1 MVLRVLVLPA
11 VLLALAVPAL
21 ATSALAQV
29 KCGDDLPPVDRD
41 AQTRMTAQDFVRSL
55 AVKEAAFAKALGN
68 YGYTVDANV
77 ETLAGDTVDGE
88 YHQVS
93 IMSFDANGPRR
104 EPILTT
110 VNTLK
115 RVKFADRD
123 VEALRD
129 AFTLTPDRVSTGD
142 IVYSGRQKVGEVN
155 AALFDVLPRNPTGE
169 IRGFEGRA
177 WVRASADAVMRICGR
192 SNATPIAPMRF
203 EVIRALVDDQ
213 YWFPVSI
220 RADEEAQVGKDE
232 RVHVRVTV
240 TYSNYKSR

>member
-11 VLLALAVPAL
+11 VLLALAAPAR
-21 ATSALAQV
+21 AQV

>member
-1 MVLRVLVLPA
+1 MVPRVLVLPA
-11 VLLALAVPAL
+11 VLLALAAPAW
-21 ATSALAQV
+21 AQV
-29 KCGDDLPPVDRD
+29 KCGENLPPVDRD
-41 AQTRMTAQDFVRSL
+41 AETRMTAQDFVRALS
-55 AVKEAAFAKALGN
+55 VKEGAFAKALGN
-68 YGYTVDANV
+68 YGYTVDATV
-77 ETLAGDTVDGE
+77 ETLTGDTVDGE

-93 IMSFDANGPRR
+93 ILSFDANGPRR

-115 RVKFADRD
+115 RIKFTDRD

-129 AFTLTPDRVSTGD
+129 AFTLTPARVSTGD
-142 IVYSGRQKVGEVN
+142 IVYSGRQKVGDIN
-155 AALFDVLPRNPTGE
+155 AALFDVLPRNPTAE

-177 WVRASADAVMRICGR
+177 WVRASADAVMRLCGR

-203 EVIRALVDDQ
+203 EVIRALVDEQ

-232 RVHVRVTV
+232 KVHVRVTV

>member
-1 MVLRVLVLPA
+1 MVPRVLVLPA
-11 VLLALAVPAL
+11 ILLALANPAW
-21 ATSALAQV
+21 AQV
-29 KCGDDLPPVDRD
+29 KCGDDLPPIDREG
-41 AQTRMTAQDFVRSL
+41 QTRLTAQDFVRALS
-55 AVKEAAFAKALGN
+55 VKEGAFAKALGN
-68 YGYTVDANV
+68 YGYTTDATV

-93 IMSFDANGPRR
+93 ILSFDANGPRR

-115 RVKFADRD
+115 RIKFTDRD

-142 IVYSGRQKVGEVN
+142 IVFSGRQRVGEIN
-155 AALFDVLPRNPTGE
+155 AALFDVLPRNPTAE

-177 WVRASADAVMRICGR
+177 WVRAREDAVMRLCGR
-192 SNATPIAPMRF
+192 SNNTPIAPMRF

-220 RADEEAQVGKDE
+220 RADEEVQVDKNE
-232 RVHVRVTV
+232 KVHVRVTV

>member
-1 MVLRVLVLPA
+1 MLPRVLVLPA
-11 VLLALAVPAL
+11 VLLALAAPAW
-21 ATSALAQV
+21 AQV
-29 KCGDDLPPVDRD
+29 NCGGDLPPIDRG
-41 AQTRMTAQDFVRSL
+41 AETRMTAQDFVRALS
-55 AVKEAAFAKALGN
+55 VKETAFAKALGN
-68 YGYTVDANV
+68 YGYTVDATV

-93 IMSFDANGPRR
+93 MLSFDANGPRR

-129 AFTLTPDRVSTGD
+129 AFTLTLDRVSTGD
-142 IVYSGRQKVGEVN
+142 IVYSGRQKVGEIN

-177 WVRASADAVMRICGR
+177 WVRASADAVMRLCGR

-232 RVHVRVTV
+232 KVHVRVTV

>member
-1 MVLRVLVLPA
+1 MLPRVLVVPA
-11 VLLALAVPAL
+11 VFLALIAPAG
-21 ATSALAQV
+21 AQV
-29 KCGDDLPPVDRD
+29 RCADDLPPVDRD
-41 AQTRMTAQDFVRSL
+41 AQTRMTAQDFIRAL
-55 AVKEAAFAKALGN
+55 TVKEAAFAKALGN
-68 YGYTVDANV
+68 YGYTVDAHV

-93 IMSFDANGPRR
+93 ILKFDADGPKR

-115 RVKFADRD
+115 RIKFSDRD

-142 IVYSGRQKVGEVN
+142 IVYSGRQKVGEIN
-155 AALFDVLPRNPTGE
+155 AALFDVLPRNPSAE

-177 WVRASADAVMRICGR
+177 WVRASADAVMRLCGR

-220 RADEEAQVGKDE
+220 RADEEAQVGKEDK
-232 RVHVRVTV
+232 VHVRVTV
-240 TYSNYKSR
+240 TYSNYRSR

>member
-11 VLLALAVPAL
+11 VLLALAAPAR
-21 ATSALAQV
+21 AQV

-177 WVRASADAVMRICGR
+177 WVRASADAVMRLCGR

>member
-11 VLLALAVPAL
+11 IILALAAPAR
-21 ATSALAQV
+21 AQV
-29 KCGDDLPPVDRD
+29 KCGDDLPPVDRE
-41 AQTRMTAQDFVRSL
+41 AQTRMTAQDFVRALS
-55 AVKEAAFAKALGN
+55 VKEAAFAKALGN
-68 YGYTVDANV
+68 YGYTVDATV

-93 IMSFDANGPRR
+93 MQTFDANGPKR
-104 EPILTT
+104 ESILTT

-115 RVKFADRD
+115 RIKFADRD

-142 IVYSGRQKVGEVN
+142 IVYSGRQRVGDVN
-155 AALFDVLPRNPTGE
+155 AALFDVLPRNPSGE

-177 WVRASADAVMRICGR
+177 WVRASADAVMRLCGR

-232 RVHVRVTV
+232 KVHVRVTV

>member
-1 MVLRVLVLPA
+1 MVPRVLVLPA
-11 VLLALAVPAL
+11 VLLALAAPAQ
-21 ATSALAQV
+21 AQV
-29 KCGDDLPPVDRD
+29 KCGDDLPPVDRT
-41 AQTRMTAQDFVRSL
+41 AGTRMTAQDFVHALS
-55 AVKEAAFAKALGN
+55 VKEGAFAKALGN

-77 ETLAGDTVDGE
+77 VTMAGDTVDGE

-93 IMSFDANGPRR
+93 IMSLDANGLKR

-115 RVKFADRD
+115 RIKFGDRD

-129 AFTLTPDRVSTGD
+129 AFTLTPDRVATGD
-142 IVYSGRQKVGEVN
+142 IVFSGRQKVGEVN
-155 AALFDVLPRNPTGE
+155 AVLFDILPRNPTGE
-169 IRGFEGRA
+169 IRGFEGRT
-177 WVRASADAVMRICGR
+177 WVRASADSVMRMCGR
-192 SNATPIAPMRF
+192 SNATPIGPMRF

-220 RADEEAQVGKDE
+220 RADEEVPVGRDDK
-232 RVHVRVTV
+232 VHVRVTV

>member
-1 MVLRVLVLPA
+1 MLLRVLVLPA
-11 VLLALAVPAL
+11 VLLALAIPAR
-21 ATSALAQV
+21 AQV
-29 KCGDDLPPVDRD
+29 KCGDDLPPVDRE
-41 AQTRMTAQDFVRSL
+41 AQTRLTAQDFVRALS
-55 AVKEAAFAKALGN
+55 VKEGAFAKALGN
-68 YGYTVDANV
+68 YGYTIDANV
-77 ETLAGDTVDGE
+77 ETLTGDTVDGE

-93 IMSFDANGPRR
+93 MLSFNANGPRR
-104 EPILTT
+104 EPTLTT

-115 RVKFADRD
+115 RIKFTDRD

-142 IVYSGRQKVGEVN
+142 IVYSGRQKVGDIN
-155 AALFDVLPRNPTGE
+155 AALFDVLPRNPTAE

-177 WVRASADAVMRICGR
+177 WVRAREDAVMRLCGR

-220 RADEEAQVGKDE
+220 RADEDAQVGKDE
-232 RVHVRVTV
+232 KVHVRVTV
-240 TYSNYKSR
+240 TYSGYKSR

>member
-1 MVLRVLVLPA
+1 MLPRVLVVPA
-11 VLLALAVPAL
+11 VFLALIAPAG
-21 ATSALAQV
+21 AQV
-29 KCGDDLPPVDRD
+29 RCADDLPPVDRD
-41 AQTRMTAQDFVRSL
+41 AQTRMTAQDFIRAL
-55 AVKEAAFAKALGN
+55 TVKEAAFAKALGN
-68 YGYTVDANV
+68 YGYTVDAHV

-93 IMSFDANGPRR
+93 ILKFDADGPKR

-115 RVKFADRD
+115 RIKFSDRD

-142 IVYSGRQKVGEVN
+142 IVYSGRQKVGEIN
-155 AALFDVLPRNPTGE
+155 AALFDVLPRNPTAE

-177 WVRASADAVMRICGR
+177 WVRASADAVMRLCGR

-220 RADEEAQVGKDE
+220 RADEEAQVGKEDK
-232 RVHVRVTV
+232 VHVRVTV

>member
-1 MVLRVLVLPA
+1 MLLPRVLVLPA
-11 VLLALAVPAL
+11 VLLALASPVR
-21 ATSALAQV
+21 AQV
-29 KCGDDLPPVDRD
+29 KCGDDLPPIDRD
-41 AQTRMTAQDFVRSL
+41 AQTRMTAQDFIRALS
-55 AVKEAAFAKALGN
+55 VKEGAFAKALGN
-68 YGYTVDANV
+68 YAYTTDATV
-77 ETLAGDTVDGE
+77 ETLTGDTVDGE

-93 IMSFDANGPRR
+93 MLSFDANGPRR

-115 RVKFADRD
+115 RIRFTDRD

-142 IVYSGRQKVGEVN
+142 IVYSGRQKVGEIN
-155 AALFDVLPRNPTGE
+155 AALFDVLPRNPTAE

-177 WVRASADAVMRICGR
+177 WVRAREDAVMRLCGR

-213 YWFPVSI
+213 YWFPTSI

-232 RVHVRVTV
+232 KVHVRVTV
-240 TYSNYKSR
+240 TYSGYKSR

>member
-1 MVLRVLVLPA
+1 MLLPRVLVLPA
-11 VLLALAVPAL
+11 VLLALANPVR
-21 ATSALAQV
+21 AQV
-29 KCGDDLPPVDRD
+29 KCGDDLPPIDRD
-41 AQTRMTAQDFVRSL
+41 AQTRMTAQDFIRALS
-55 AVKEAAFAKALGN
+55 VKEGAFAKALGN
-68 YGYTVDANV
+68 YAYTTDATV
-77 ETLAGDTVDGE
+77 ETLTGDTVDGE

-93 IMSFDANGPRR
+93 MLSFDANGPRR

-115 RVKFADRD
+115 RIRFTDRD

-142 IVYSGRQKVGEVN
+142 IVYSGRQKVGEIN
-155 AALFDVLPRNPTGE
+155 AALFDVLPRNPTAE

-177 WVRASADAVMRICGR
+177 WVRAREDAVMRLCGR

-213 YWFPVSI
+213 YWFPTSI

-232 RVHVRVTV
+232 KVHVRVTV
-240 TYSNYKSR
+240 TYSGYKSR

>member
-1 MVLRVLVLPA
+1 MLLPRVLVLPA
-11 VLLALAVPAL
+11 VLLALANPVR
-21 ATSALAQV
+21 AQV
-29 KCGDDLPPVDRD
+29 KCGDDLPPIDRD
-41 AQTRMTAQDFVRSL
+41 AQTRMTAQDFIRALS
-55 AVKEAAFAKALGN
+55 VKEGAFAKALGN
-68 YGYTVDANV
+68 YAYTTDATV
-77 ETLAGDTVDGE
+77 ETLTGDTVDGE

-93 IMSFDANGPRR
+93 MMSFDANGPRR

-115 RVKFADRD
+115 RIKFHDRD

-142 IVYSGRQKVGEVN
+142 IVYSGRQKVGDIN
-155 AALFDVLPRNPTGE
+155 AALFDVLPRNPSAE

-177 WVRASADAVMRICGR
+177 WVRAREDAVMRLCGR
-192 SNATPIAPMRF
+192 SSATPIAPMRF

-220 RADEEAQVGKDE
+220 RADEEAQIGKDE
-232 RVHVRVTV
+232 KVHVRVTV

>member
-1 MVLRVLVLPA
+1 MLPRVLVLPA
-11 VLLALAVPAL
+11 VLLALAAPAR
-21 ATSALAQV
+21 AQV
-29 KCGDDLPPVDRD
+29 NCASDLPPIDRD
-41 AQTRMTAQDFVRSL
+41 AESRMSAQDFIRAL
-55 AVKEAAFAKALGN
+55 TVKEAAFSKALGN
-68 YGYTVDANV
+68 YGYTVDATV

-93 IMSFDANGPRR
+93 MLSFDANGPRR

-115 RVKFADRD
+115 RIKFVDRD

-142 IVYSGRQKVGEVN
+142 IVYSGRQKVGDVN

-177 WVRASADAVMRICGR
+177 WVRASADSVMRLCGR

-220 RADEEAQVGKDE
+220 RADEEAQIGKDAK
-232 RVHVRVTV
+232 VHVRVTV

>member
-1 MVLRVLVLPA
+1 MLPRVLVLPA
-11 VLLALAVPAL
+11 VLLALAAPAWG
-21 ATSALAQV
+21 QV
-29 KCGDDLPPVDRD
+29 KCGDDLPPVDRE
-41 AQTRMTAQDFVRSL
+41 AQTRLTAHDFVRAL
-55 AVKEAAFAKALGN
+55 AVKEGAFAKALGN
-68 YGYTVDANV
+68 YGYTTDATV
-77 ETLAGDTVDGE
+77 ETLAGDAVDGE

-93 IMSFDANGPRR
+93 ILSFDANGPRR

-115 RVKFADRD
+115 RIKFTDRD

-142 IVYSGRQKVGEVN
+142 IVYSGRQKVGDIN
-155 AALFDVLPRNPTGE
+155 AALFDVLPRNPTAE

-177 WVRASADAVMRICGR
+177 WVRAREDAVMRLCGR

-203 EVIRALVDDQ
+203 EVIRARVDDQ

-220 RADEEAQVGKDE
+220 RADEEAQVGRNEK
-232 RVHVRVTV
+232 VHVRVTV
-240 TYSNYKSR
+240 TYSNYRSR

>member
-1 MVLRVLVLPA
+1 MLPRVLVVPA
-11 VLLALAVPAL
+11 VFLALIAPAG
-21 ATSALAQV
+21 AQV
-29 KCGDDLPPVDRD
+29 RCADDLPPVDRD
-41 AQTRMTAQDFVRSL
+41 AQTRMTAQDFIRAL
-55 AVKEAAFAKALGN
+55 TVKEAAFAKALGN
-68 YGYTVDANV
+68 YGYTVDAHV

-93 IMSFDANGPRR
+93 ILKFDADGPKR

-115 RVKFADRD
+115 RIRFTDRD

-142 IVYSGRQKVGEVN
+142 IVYSGRQKVGEIN
-155 AALFDVLPRNPTGE
+155 AALFDVLPRNPSAE

-177 WVRASADAVMRICGR
+177 WVRASADAVMRLCGR

-220 RADEEAQVGKDE
+220 RADEEAQVGKEDK
-232 RVHVRVTV
+232 VHVRVTV
-240 TYSNYKSR
+240 TYSNYRSR

>member
-1 MVLRVLVLPA
+1 M
-11 VLLALAVPAL
+11 
-21 ATSALAQV
+21 Q
-29 KCGDDLPPVDRD
+29 
-41 AQTRMTAQDFVRSL
+41 
-55 AVKEAAFAKALGN
+55 
-68 YGYTVDANV
+68 
-77 ETLAGDTVDGE
+77 
-88 YHQVS
+88 
-93 IMSFDANGPRR
+93 SFDANGPRR

-115 RVKFADRD
+115 RIKFADRD

-177 WVRASADAVMRICGR
+177 WVRTSADAVMRLCGR

-240 TYSNYKSR
+240 TYSNYKAR

>member
-1 MVLRVLVLPA
+1 MVPRFIVLPA
-11 VLLALAVPAL
+11 VFLALAAPAW
-21 ATSALAQV
+21 AQV
-29 KCGDDLPPVDRD
+29 KCGADLPPIDRD
-41 AQTRMTAQDFVRSL
+41 AESRMSAQDFVRAL
-55 AVKEAAFAKALGN
+55 AGKEAAFAKALGN
-68 YGYTVDANV
+68 YSYTIDATV

-93 IMSFDANGPRR
+93 LLRFDANGPRR

-115 RVKFADRD
+115 RIRFADRD
-123 VEALRD
+123 VDALRD

-142 IVYSGRQKVGEVN
+142 IVYSGRQKVGDIN
-155 AALFDVLPRNPTGE
+155 AALFDVLPRNPSAE

-177 WVRASADAVMRICGR
+177 WVRASADAVMRLCGR
-192 SNATPIAPMRF
+192 SSATPIAPLRF

-220 RADEEAQVGKDE
+220 RADEEARVGDE
-232 RVHVRVTV
+232 KVRVRVTV